1 MFKKFRP
8 PRLLGWQ
15 ISFPFSVECAWHLFP
30 QRWWWVMCVCRCSMA
45 STVMQ
50 IYLKP
55 VLESYFHVEPRVR
68 LCAAQVAIIVL
79 RQGLVHVAMV
89 SRYEHVFTHI
99 QGVLQNECSSVSS
112 LSITIR
118 NVETK
123 NFIEVLSILCSFYLW
138 ILNLPIFTVLRY
150 ASRGIA
156 MISCPSVTLVNCDH
170 TRWNSAKIISRVIS
184 LGSWLLGDPNITDLL
199 QREHP

>member
-1 MFKKFRP
+1 
-8 PRLLGWQ
+8 
-15 ISFPFSVECAWHLFP
+15 
-30 QRWWWVMCVCRCSMA
+30 
-45 STVMQ
+45 MQ

-123 NFIEVLSILCSFYLW
+123 NFIEVLSILCSFYL
-138 ILNLPIFTVLRY
+138 
-150 ASRGIA
+150 
-156 MISCPSVTLVNCDH
+156 
-170 TRWNSAKIISRVIS
+170 
-184 LGSWLLGDPNITDLL
+184 
-199 QREHP
+199 